1 MAKVLELTT
10 KNFKDTIEKNDFVI
24 IEMLQRLIKIK
35 AGEMCGDFNCDK
47 SCKEKRLRFCD

>member
-24 IEMLQRLIKIK
+24 I
-35 AGEMCGDFNCDK
+35 DFWAPW
-47 SCKEKRLRFCD
+47 

>member
-24 IEMLQRLIKIK
+24 IDRRSNKIEINENLIQKLS
-35 AGEMCGDFNCDK
+35 DQYTSSVF
-47 SCKEKRLRFCD
+47 F

>member
-24 IEMLQRLIKIK
+24 IY
-35 AGEMCGDFNCDK
+35 FWT
-47 SCKEKRLRFCD
+47 S